1 MKLDQ
6 TMLEK
11 MSNTIRFLSADMVQK
26 ANSGHPGMPMGLADI
41 ASVFHFHYK
50 HNPKNPSWL
59 NRDRVVFSGGHGSA
73 LIYSLLYLWGYDLT
87 LEDLKNFRQFESK
100 TPGHPE
106 LGHTAGVEVTTGPLG
121 QGVANAVGFAF
132 AAKRAAKILNT
143 PNAKFI
149 DHKVWCFCGDGDLM
163 EGISYE
169 ACSFA
174 GHNKLKNLVLIY
186 DCNNI
191 TIDGTADLV
200 FTENIDARFKAQ
212 GWDTLTIDGHNF
224 KEINKAFESVKDAT
238 KPTIIIAK
246 TNIGRGSASLEG
258 SNKTH
263 GSPLGEEEIIR
274 SKEKAGWNK
283 ESFYV
288 PADAQEWFRSAI
300 EQGDLANREWNKLVS
315 SAPFA
320 EQNRLLNELLNPD
333 FDRIEYPDF
342 GSDAR
347 ATRDTNHAILN
358 SIAKAVPSFIGGSA
372 DLASSNKTDLKG
384 LGVAPEG
391 RNINY
396 GIREH
401 AMAAISNAISLYGL
415 FVPFNATFFVF
426 SDYQKPAVRTAALMG
441 ARNYF
446 VWTHDSIG
454 VGEDGATHQPIE
466 HLTSFRAL
474 PNFYLFRPA
483 DGAENIESW
492 KAAFKLDAPAGFV
505 LSRQN
510 LPALDKSN
518 AIGSVHNG
526 GYLLAHDKKA
536 KVTLVASGSEVA
548 LALEAREIL
557 EQEGIK
563 VNVASVPCFDLFVEQ
578 DDDYID
584 RIIDPETVVIAIEA
598 SAAIEW
604 FRFADAVIGMESFG
618 ASAPAK
624 KLFEHFGFTSTHI
637 VEVAKHLLEL

>member
-1 MKLDQ
+1 
-6 TMLEK
+6 
-11 MSNTIRFLSADMVQK
+11 MVQK

-50 HNPKNPSWL
+50 HNPKNPTWL

-73 LIYSLLYLWGYDLT
+73 LIYSLLHLWGYDLT
-87 LEDLKNFRQFESK
+87 LDDLKNFRQFESK

-106 LGHTAGVEVTTGPLG
+106 VAHTAGVEVTTGPLG

-132 AAKRAAKILNT
+132 AAKHAGKLLNT
-143 PNAKFI
+143 ANAKLI

-174 GHNKLKNLVLIY
+174 GHNRLDNLVLIY

-191 TIDGTADLV
+191 TIDGNADMVLSEDI
-200 FTENIDARFKAQ
+200 TARFHAQ
-212 GWDTLTIDGHNF
+212 GWQVISIDGHNF
-224 KEINKAFESVKDAT
+224 EEINAAFEASKTQNA
-238 KPTIIIAK
+238 PMIIIAR
-246 TNIGRGSASLEG
+246 TLIGRGSASLEG

-263 GSPLGEEEIIR
+263 GSPLGDAELLASKQLAKWSEEPFFVPDDAR
-274 SKEKAGWNK
+274 S
-283 ESFYV
+283 
-288 PADAQEWFRSAI
+288 WFASAVD
-300 EQGDLANREWNKLVS
+300 QGDLREREWNKLVL
-315 SAPFA
+315 SAPFK
-320 EQNRLLNELLNPD
+320 EQNEMLKALQNPN
-333 FDRIEYPDF
+333 FDAIEYPDF
-342 GSDAR
+342 GTEPK

-358 SIAKAVPSFIGGSA
+358 SIAKAVPSFFGGSA

-384 LGVAPEG
+384 LGIAPGG

-401 AMAAISNAISLYGL
+401 SMAAISNAIALYGL

-426 SDYQKPAVRTAALMG
+426 SDYQKPAVRVAALMG
-441 ARNYF
+441 VQNF
-446 VWTHDSIG
+446 FIWTHDSIG

-483 DGAENIESW
+483 DGRENIESYQVAFGL
-492 KAAFKLDAPAGFV
+492 KAPCGFV

-510 LPALDKSN
+510 LPVIDRSE
-518 AIGSVHNG
+518 AIGSVANG
-526 GYLLAHDKKA
+526 GYLISRHKNAQI
-536 KVTLVASGSEVA
+536 TLVATGSEVGLA
-548 LALEAREIL
+548 LAAKKALEK
-557 EQEGIK
+557 EGIGAS
-563 VNVASVPCFDLFVEQ
+563 VVSVPCFDLFVEQ

-584 RIIDPETVVIAIEA
+584 EIIDPETVVIAIEA

-618 ASAPAK
+618 ASAPAN
-624 KLFEHFGFTSTHI
+624 KLFEHFGFTVEHI
-637 VEVAKHLLEL
+637 TTIAKELIGS